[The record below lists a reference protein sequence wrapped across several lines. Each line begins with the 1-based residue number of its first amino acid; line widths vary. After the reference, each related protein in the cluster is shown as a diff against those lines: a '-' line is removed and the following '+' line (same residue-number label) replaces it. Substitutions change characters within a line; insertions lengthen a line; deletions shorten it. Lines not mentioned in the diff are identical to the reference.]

1 MFFKTN
7 KVDGLLKKA
16 IDDNYAIIYFNP
28 DGNIIKAN
36 NNFLKAMGYTL
47 DEIVTK
53 HHSMF
58 CDEKFSNTKEYKESW
73 KRLRAGETITA
84 EFQRVKKDGDYI
96 FLRAS
101 YMPIFEN
108 GKVIEIIKLAQD
120 ITKNRLRNLHYIG
133 QVKAIN
139 KSNAVIE
146 FDMEGKILNVNDNF
160 LSSVGYMKDE
170 VIGKHHS
177 IFCEESYKNS
187 NEYKEFWKKL
197 NRGEFDSGEYLRVGK
212 NGKKVWIQATYNPIL
227 DLDGDPFRVVK
238 YAIDITDKKN
248 TMIEIEKDI
257 NEFSSSLN
265 NLSIASTK
273 MLEES
278 KSSMQNSL
286 SVTNSTEDLN
296 NVILDLSKKIDDML
310 QSITSIS
317 QNAANSE
324 KIASI
329 AKEQSK
335 ESAKAMIKLNEE
347 STKISDTISIIS
359 QIAFQ
364 TNILS
369 LNAAVEA
376 ATAGEAGK
384 GFAVVAQEVR
394 NLATRSNEAAKNI
407 TSVIELIQ
415 SLVKESLN
423 SIHGIDD
430 TIEKINSMS
439 KDISQSM
446 VEQKNTSFELS
457 NSAKQS
463 SYNLNEVSKTM
474 QKVSLSAQET
484 EKEAEITKNS
494 SNELIKVSNKLITTL
509 KNLK

>member
-7 KVDGLLKKA
+7 KEDRLLKKA
-16 IDDNYAIIYFNP
+16 IDDNYAIIHFKP

-257 NEFSSSLN
+257 NEFRSSLN

>member
-1 MFFKTN
+1 
-7 KVDGLLKKA
+7 
-16 IDDNYAIIYFNP
+16 
-28 DGNIIKAN
+28 
-36 NNFLKAMGYTL
+36 
-47 DEIVTK
+47 
-53 HHSMF
+53 
-58 CDEKFSNTKEYKESW
+58 
-73 KRLRAGETITA
+73 
-84 EFQRVKKDGDYI
+84 
-96 FLRAS
+96 
-101 YMPIFEN
+101 
-108 GKVIEIIKLAQD
+108 
-120 ITKNRLRNLHYIG
+120 
-133 QVKAIN
+133 
-139 KSNAVIE
+139 
-146 FDMEGKILNVNDNF
+146 
-160 LSSVGYMKDE
+160 
-170 VIGKHHS
+170 
-177 IFCEESYKNS
+177 
-187 NEYKEFWKKL
+187 
-197 NRGEFDSGEYLRVGK
+197 
-212 NGKKVWIQATYNPIL
+212 
-227 DLDGDPFRVVK
+227 
-238 YAIDITDKKN
+238 
-248 TMIEIEKDI
+248 
-257 NEFSSSLN
+257 
-265 NLSIASTK
+265 
-273 MLEES
+273 
-278 KSSMQNSL
+278 
-286 SVTNSTEDLN
+286 
-296 NVILDLSKKIDDML
+296 VILDLSKKIDDML

>member
-7 KVDGLLKKA
+7 KEDGLLKKA

-227 DLDGDPFRVVK
+227 DLDGDLFRVVK

-446 VEQKNTSFELS
+446 VKQKNTSFELS